1 MGEGVS
7 GKKGGRGCLRGV
19 RGVTCECSW
28 DEQFEGEMKVET
40 EVGAKRKTRTSLCGG
55 SR

>member
-7 GKKGGRGCLRGV
+7 GKEG
-19 RGVTCECSW
+19 GVTCECSW

-40 EVGAKRKTRTSLCGG
+40 EVGAKRKARTSLCGG